1 MNSDG
6 QVSHGLVG
14 HGVVSNGKVSQG
26 LVSQGRDFLAIPGPT
41 VVPDQVLS
49 AMHRPAIDIY
59 TGSLMAVTDSCL
71 AALKSVFKTG
81 GDVYMYA
88 ANGHGAWEAALSNVL
103 SRGDEILVLQSGL
116 FAATWGESGA
126 LQGLKAQ
133 VVAGDWNQPVN
144 YEKAEEALRSDKNHN
159 IKALL
164 AVQIDTASGVVN
176 DVPRLRRLL
185 DDTNHPALLMIDCIA
200 SLGTMPFLMD
210 EWRVDVAVAGS
221 QKGLMMPP
229 GLSFVATNAKGKAA
243 HQNANLRTHYWDWTF
258 RDGPEHYMKYCG
270 TPPEHLMF
278 GLKCALDMLFEE
290 GLDAAFMRH
299 QLLADAVRSAVSAWG
314 GSGLMS
320 LNIQDPSARANS
332 VTTVVLADGMAPEV
346 LLDWCEVN
354 AAVKLGIT
362 IGDLHGKGFRIGHMG
377 YVNAP
382 MILGVLG
389 VIESALY
396 ANDWEFASS
405 GVAAATEQLGS
416 ALKSI

>member
-1 MNSDG
+1 MKSVVEPA
-6 QVSHGLVG
+6 VSHGV
-14 HGVVSNGKVSQG
+14 
-26 LVSQGRDFLAIPGPT
+26 VSQGRDFLAIPGPT
-41 VVPDQVLS
+41 VVPEQVLS

-59 TGSLMAVTDSCL
+59 TGSLVSVTEQCL
-71 AALKSVFKTG
+71 AALKTVFQTS

-116 FAATWGESGA
+116 FATTWGESGA
-126 LQGLKAQ
+126 LQGLQAQ
-133 VVAGDWNQPVN
+133 VVAGDWRQAVN
-144 YEKAEEALRSDKNHN
+144 YDKTEQALLADKNHK

-164 AVQIDTASGVVN
+164 AVQVDTASGVVN
-176 DVPRLRRLL
+176 DVPRLRKLL

-229 GLSFVATNAKGKAA
+229 GLSFVAANAKGKAA

-278 GLKCALDMLFEE
+278 GLNCALEMLLEE
-290 GLDAAFMRH
+290 GLDAAFRRH
-299 QLLADAVRSAVSAWG
+299 QLLADAVRRAVSAWG
-314 GSGLMS
+314 GNGLMS
-320 LNIQDPSARANS
+320 LNIEDSSARANS
-332 VTTVVLADGMAPEV
+332 VTTVALADGRAPEV

-382 MILGVLG
+382 MVLGVLG

-416 ALKSI
+416 ALKGI